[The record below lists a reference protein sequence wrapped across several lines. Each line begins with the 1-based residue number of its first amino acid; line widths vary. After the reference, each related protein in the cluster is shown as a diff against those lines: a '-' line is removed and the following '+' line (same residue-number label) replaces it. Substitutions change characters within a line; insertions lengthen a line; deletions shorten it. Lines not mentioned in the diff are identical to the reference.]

1 MLKHRLGIGLLCLM
15 AALAGCNTSSPSDG
29 GTGGGNTNDDD
40 NNQGGDGT
48 TAPLPE
54 PIYQPKANET
64 VIYYKRNDHL
74 GDDGRVDKTAYQG
87 WGLHLWEDDRDS
99 VQGELSQ
106 PTSWDSPLSGSAV
119 DENYGL
125 VLVVSMNTDDWHDFL
140 FIMHKGDEKDIGGR
154 DWLYDRAEF
163 GETIFLFEGVD
174 QVYTEP
180 VLEPPVEMSGA
191 SAHWLSEDT
200 IAYQPKGDDHSVK
213 LWHAN
218 DAGLTLNGVEKTIE
232 GGDSQTLSRDSLSS
246 ELQNRFP
253 HLADWQGWAL
263 DTTASDAKSMLQ
275 GQLWL
280 AEYDAEGT
288 LVAATRVQTPGV
300 LDDLYADQATTVD
313 LGARLTG
320 TGSTQFDLWA
330 PTAQSVSL
338 VLNPGNSETVTAMN
352 RDNASGVWSLTVD
365 EDLDRAY
372 YLYELTVYHPESDEL
387 ETLRVTDPYSLSL
400 ATNSQY
406 SQVVDLNAG
415 DLQPA
420 GWDTPAALPSYEP
433 EDISIYEMHIRDFSV
448 SDNAGTPELDGK
460 YTAFTESA
468 RESVQHLQ
476 TLKNQGLT
484 HAHLLPAFDIATINE
499 DPAQRVDIDQ
509 PFSDLCDAVDQV
521 ATDYSDHCDSGQ
533 TVAEVLASLLPEA
546 EGGEVQA
553 LNAHVRNLDSFNWGY
568 DPFNYTVPEGSYAT
582 DAEGPQ
588 RILEFREMVKA
599 LHDMGLMVVMDV
611 VYNHTNAAGLHPK
624 SVLDKVVP
632 GYYHRRNPTSGA
644 VEMSTCCQNTA
655 SEHRMF
661 EKLMIDSLRVW
672 ADQYRID
679 AFRFDL
685 MGHHMTS
692 NMTKALTE
700 VKAVRDH
707 VYFYGEGWDFGEVGQ
722 NQRGENASQTNM
734 AGTGIGTFTDRL
746 RDAVR
751 GGGPFDNGET
761 IRLNQGFATAA
772 IANDLNQADLDAF
785 NAALLKDMDQIR
797 LGLAANLKSFR
808 FIDRTGTEVSGSEV
822 DYNGSPAGYAE
833 DPQEIVNY
841 VSKHDNQT
849 LWDNNMY
856 KVAGSVSQANRA
868 RMQALALSIPMFA
881 QGVPFL
887 HMGSELLRSKSMARD
902 SYDSGDWYNA
912 VHFDGT
918 DNNWNVGLPRENVDG
933 ENWELIDSIIADPQA
948 DPSTQS
954 IALTAD
960 QFGEWLQIRNST
972 KLFRLNAADQVNA
985 VVSFHNT
992 GSSQTPGVIVMKLTD
1007 TSDDLDPS
1015 RNAIVVVFNAT
1026 DSEQT
1031 MTVNGASGFS
1041 LHPVLQ
1047 SSADTVVQGASVS
1060 DSDFTVPALTTAV
1073 FVE

>member
-1 MLKHRLGIGLLCLM
+1 MLKHRVGIGLFCLM
-15 AALAGCNTSSPSDG
+15 AALAGCNSTSPSDG
-29 GTGGGNTNDDD
+29 DTGGGD
-40 NNQGGDGT
+40 NNDNDQGGGDT

-54 PIYQPKANET
+54 PIYQPKANEA

-74 GDDGRVDKTAYQG
+74 GEDGRVDKTAYQG
-87 WGLHLWEDDRDS
+87 WGLHLWEDDRVS

-125 VLVVSMNTDDWHDFL
+125 VLVVSMNTDDWHDFM
-140 FIMHKGDEKDIGGR
+140 FIMHKGEEKDIGGR

-174 QVYTEP
+174 QVYTKP

-191 SAHWLSEDT
+191 SAHWLAEDT
-200 IAYQPKGDDHSVK
+200 LAYEPGGDDHSVT
-213 LWHAN
+213 LWHSS
-218 DAGLTLNGVEKTIE
+218 DASLELDGVEKSIA
-232 GGDSQTLSRDSLSS
+232 GGDGQALTRSNLSS

-253 HLADWQGWAL
+253 HLADWQGWTL
-263 DTTASDAKSMLQ
+263 DTTASEAKSLLQ

-280 AEYDAEGT
+280 AEFDAEGT
-288 LVAATRVQTPGV
+288 LVTATRVQTPGV
-300 LDDLYADQATTVD
+300 LDDLYADQATTAE

-320 TGSTQFDLWA
+320 SGTTRFDLWA

-338 VLNPGNSETVTAMN
+338 VLNPGVNETVTSMS
-352 RDNASGVWSLTVD
+352 RDDASGVWSHTVD
-365 EDLDRAY
+365 ENLDREY
-372 YLYELTVYHPESDEL
+372 YLYELTVYHPESDDL

-406 SQVVDLNAG
+406 SQVVDLDAA
-415 DLQPA
+415 DLQPP
-420 GWDTPAALPSYEP
+420 GWDTPVALPTYEP
-433 EDISIYEMHIRDFSV
+433 EDLSIYEMHIRDFSV
-448 SDNAGTPELDGK
+448 NDSAGTAAHDGTYK
-460 YTAFTESA
+460 AFTETA

-476 TLKNQGLT
+476 SLKDQGLT

-509 PFSDLCDAVDQV
+509 PFSDLCDAVTQV
-521 ATDYSDHCDSGQ
+521 ATDYAEHCDDGQ
-533 TVAEVLASLLPEA
+533 TVAEVLDSVLPEA
-546 EGGEVQA
+546 EGGEVQS
-553 LNAHVRNLDSFNWGY
+553 LNAHVRNIDSFNWGY
-568 DPFNYTVPEGSYAT
+568 DPFHYTVPEGSYAT
-582 DAEGPQ
+582 DAEGTQ
-588 RILEFREMVKA
+588 RILEFRDMVKA

-611 VYNHTNAAGLHPK
+611 VYNHTNAAGLQPK

-644 VEMSTCCQNTA
+644 VETSTCCQNTA

-661 EKLMIDSLRVW
+661 EKLMIDSLKVW

-685 MGHHMTS
+685 MGHHMKS
-692 NMTKALTE
+692 NMTRALSE
-700 VKAVRDH
+700 VRAVRDH

-722 NQRGENASQTNM
+722 NKRGENASQTNM

-751 GGGPFDNGET
+751 GGGPFDNGDT
-761 IRLNQGFATAA
+761 IRKNQGFANAA
-772 IANDLNQADLDAF
+772 VANDLNQADLDAF
-785 NAALLKDMDQIR
+785 EAALLEDMDQIR
-797 LGLAANLKSFR
+797 LGLAGNLKTFR
-808 FIDRTGTEVSGSEV
+808 FIDRTGTEVAGTEV
-822 DYNGSPAGYAE
+822 DYNGSPAGYADDPE
-833 DPQEIVNY
+833 DVINY

-856 KVAGSVSQANRA
+856 KVAGSINEADRA
-868 RMQALALSIPMFA
+868 RMQALALSIPMLG
-881 QGVPFL
+881 QGVPFI

-933 ENWELIDSIIADPQA
+933 ENWALIESINADPQA

-960 QFGEWLQIRNST
+960 QFGEWLQIRNSSE
-972 KLFRLNAADQVNA
+972 LFRLNTAEQVND

-992 GSSQTPGVIVMKLTD
+992 GTGQTPGVIVMKLTD
-1007 TSDDLDPS
+1007 TADDLDAS

-1026 DSEQT
+1026 NSEQT
-1031 MTVNGASGFS
+1031 MTVNGASGFN
-1041 LHPVLQ
+1041 LHPVQQ

-1060 DSDFTVPALTTAV
+1060 GSDFTVPALTTAV
-1073 FVE
+1073 FVN

>member
-1 MLKHRLGIGLLCLM
+1 MLKLRLGIGLFCLM
-15 AALAGCNTSSPSDG
+15 AALAGCNTPSPSDG
-29 GTGGGNTNDDD
+29 DDGSGNNND
-40 NNQGGDGT
+40 NNDQGNGDT

-54 PIYQPKANET
+54 PIYQPKANEA

-74 GDDGRVDKTAYQG
+74 GDDGRVDKSAYQG
-87 WGLHLWEDDRDS
+87 WGLHLWEDDRVS
-99 VQGELSQ
+99 VRGELSQ

-119 DENYGL
+119 DEHYGL
-125 VLVVSMNTDDWHDFL
+125 VLVVSMNSDDWHDFM
-140 FIMHKGDEKDIGGR
+140 FIVHKGDEKDIGGR
-154 DWLYDRAEF
+154 DWLYDRATY
-163 GETIFLFEGVD
+163 GDTIFLFEGVD
-174 QVYTEP
+174 QIYTEP

-191 SAHWLSEDT
+191 SAHWLSADT
-200 IAYQPKGDDHSVK
+200 LAYQPKGDDHTVK
-213 LWHAN
+213 LWHSN
-218 DAGLTLNGVEKTIE
+218 DAGLSLDGVEKAIE
-232 GGDSQTLSRDSLSS
+232 GGDSRNLSRASVSS
-246 ELQNRFP
+246 ELRDRFP
-253 HLADWQGWAL
+253 HLSDWQGWTL
-263 DTTASDAKSMLQ
+263 DATVPEAKSLLR

-288 LVAATRVQTPGV
+288 LIAATRVQTPGV
-300 LDDLYADQATTVD
+300 LDDLYADQAISVD
-313 LGARLTG
+313 LGARLSG
-320 TGSTQFDLWA
+320 TGSTRFDLWA

-338 VLNPGNSETVTAMN
+338 VLNPGDSEIVTAMN
-352 RDNASGVWSLTVD
+352 RDEASGVWSVTVE

-372 YLYELTVYHPESDEL
+372 YLYELTVYHPDSDAV

-400 ATNSQY
+400 ATNSRY
-406 SQVVDLNAG
+406 SQVVDLTAA

-420 GWDTPAALPSYEP
+420 GWDSPAALPTYEP
-433 EDISIYEMHIRDFSV
+433 EDLSIYEMHIRDFSV
-448 SDNAGTPELDGK
+448 NDSAGTAAHDGTYK
-460 YTAFTESA
+460 AFTETA

-476 TLKNQGLT
+476 SLKDQGLT

-509 PFSDLCDAVDQV
+509 PFSDLCDAVPQV
-521 ATDYSDHCDSGQ
+521 ATDYAEHCDGGQ
-533 TVAEVLASLLPEA
+533 TVAEVLAGLLPEV

-568 DPFNYTVPEGSYAT
+568 DPFHYTVPEGSYAT
-582 DAEGPQ
+582 DAEGVH

-611 VYNHTNAAGLHPK
+611 VYNHTNAADLHPK

-632 GYYHRRNPTSGA
+632 GYYHRRNPASGA
-644 VEMSTCCQNTA
+644 VETSTCCQNTA

-661 EKLMIDSLRVW
+661 EKLMIDSLKVW
-672 ADQYRID
+672 AGQYRID

-685 MGHHMTS
+685 MGHHMKT
-692 NMTKALTE
+692 NMTRALTE
-700 VKAVRDH
+700 VQAVRDH

-761 IRLNQGFATAA
+761 IRRNQGFANAA
-772 IANDLNQADLDAF
+772 VANDLNQADLDAF
-785 NAALLKDMDQIR
+785 EAALLEDMDQIR

-808 FIDRTGTEVSGSEV
+808 FIDRTGTEVAGAEV
-822 DYNGSPAGYAE
+822 DYNGSPAGYAD
-833 DPQEIVNY
+833 DPQDVVNY

-856 KVAGSVSQANRA
+856 KVAGTVTESDRA
-868 RMQALALSIPMFA
+868 RMQALALSIPMFG
-881 QGVPFL
+881 QGVPFF

-933 ENWELIDSIIADPQA
+933 ENWELIESLIADPQA
-948 DPSTQS
+948 DPSAQS
-954 IALTAD
+954 IALMAD
-960 QFGEWLQIRNST
+960 QFGEWLQIRNSS
-972 KLFRLNAADQVNA
+972 KLFRLNTAEQVNA

-992 GSSQTPGVIVMKLTD
+992 GTGQIPGVIVMKLTD
-1007 TSDDLDPS
+1007 TADDLDPQ
-1015 RNAIVVVFNAT
+1015 REAIIVVFNAT
-1026 DSEQT
+1026 AGEQT
-1031 MTVNGASGFS
+1031 LSVNDAADFS

-1047 SSADTVVQGASVS
+1047 NSADPIVQAASVTGGE
-1060 DSDFTVPALTTAV
+1060 FTVPALTTAV
-1073 FVE
+1073 FVK